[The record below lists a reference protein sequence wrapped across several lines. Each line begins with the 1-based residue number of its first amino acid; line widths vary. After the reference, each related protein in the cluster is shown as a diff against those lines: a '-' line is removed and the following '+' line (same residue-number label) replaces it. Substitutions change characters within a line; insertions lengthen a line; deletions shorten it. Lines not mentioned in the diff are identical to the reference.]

1 MMINYDDILIRY
13 GEMALK
19 GKNRGMFERQLVEN
33 IKRSLREFPNAR
45 VEKAYGRMYI
55 ALNGEP
61 YEPCAEQV
69 KKIFGITSFSPTK
82 RVETLTLEGIQQ
94 AALSVI
100 RDVEPQPRTFKVET
114 KRSNKRFEHRSME
127 MNNFIGGHILR
138 NMPEIKVDVHNPD
151 VLLKVEIRNEGAFI
165 TCLDVPAFGGLPVG
179 TSGKAMLLLS
189 GGIDSPVA
197 GWLTMK
203 RGLRIEGIHF
213 ESPPFTS
220 ERARQKVV
228 DLAGIISEY
237 GQGDIKIHMVP
248 FTEIQTQIRQKCP
261 EHYLI
266 TIMRRFMMR
275 IAERIAKKQKA
286 LAIATGESLGQ
297 VASQTLESMH
307 TINNVTRFPIIRPL
321 VTMDKTEIINLS
333 HKIGTYETS
342 ILPFEDCCTIFV
354 PKSPVTRPKVEKA
367 EEFEALLDIEQLIND
382 AVENTQ
388 VVRAAIEKK
397 SKVTMDLF

>member
-1 MMINYDDILIRY
+1 MINYEDILVRY

-19 GKNRGMFERQLVEN
+19 GKNRGMFEAQLIRN
-33 IKRSLREFPNAR
+33 IKRALEAYPSIE

-55 ALNGEP
+55 SLNGAPYPEVEP
-61 YEPCAEQV
+61 KV

-82 RVETLTLEGIQQ
+82 RLDSFELETIQE
-94 AALSVI
+94 AALSVMQ
-100 RDVEPQPRTFKVET
+100 DVSPAPMTFKVET
-114 KRSNKRFEHRSME
+114 NRSNKRFPHRSME
-127 MNNFIGGHILR
+127 MNNLIGGYVLR
-138 NMPEIKVDVHNPD
+138 NMPGLKVDVRKPE
-151 VLLKVEIRNEGAFI
+151 VLLKVEIRNEGTFI
-165 TCLDVPAFGGLPVG
+165 SCLDIPAFGGLPVG

-203 RGLRIEGIHF
+203 RGVRIEGIHF

-237 GQGDIKIHMVP
+237 GTGEMRVHMVP
-248 FTEIQTQIRQKCP
+248 FTKIQTEIRQKCP

-266 TIMRRFMMR
+266 TIMRRCMMR
-275 IAERIAKKQKA
+275 IAERIAKKRKA

-297 VASQTLESMH
+297 VASQTMESMN
-307 TINNVTRFPIIRPL
+307 TINHVTNMPIIRPL
-321 VTMDKTEIINLS
+321 VTMDKSEIVKIATE
-333 HKIGTYETS
+333 IGTYETS

-354 PKSPVTRPKVEKA
+354 PKSPVTRPNHEKA
-367 EEFEALLDIEQLIND
+367 EKFEAELDELEALIEE
-382 AVENTQ
+382 AVQNTET
-388 VVRAAIEKK
+388 VIASSRPKEEK
-397 SKVTMDLF
+397 TLDLF

>member
-1 MMINYDDILIRY
+1 MVHYDDILIRY

-19 GKNRGMFERQLVEN
+19 GKNRGMFEKQLVDN
-33 IKRSLREFPNAR
+33 LKRNLREFPKAK

-61 YEPCAEQV
+61 YESVAEKV
-69 KKIFGITSFSPTK
+69 GKVFGITSFSPTK
-82 RVETLTLEGIQQ
+82 RVENPTLEEIQK

-100 RDVEPQPRTFKVET
+100 LDTSPQPRTFKVEV
-114 KRSNKRFEHRSME
+114 KRSNKRFPHRSME
-127 MNNFIGGHILR
+127 MNHLVGGYILR
-138 NMPEIKVDVHNPD
+138 NFEGIKVDVHQPE
-151 VLLKVEIRNEGAFI
+151 VLLRIEIRNEGAFI
-165 TCLDVPAFGGLPVG
+165 TATNVPAFGGLPVG

-197 GWLTMK
+197 GWLAMK

-220 ERARQKVV
+220 ERARQKVL
-228 DLAGIISEY
+228 DLAGIVSQY
-237 GQGDIKIHMVP
+237 GQGEIKVHMVP

-275 IAERIAKKQKA
+275 IAERLAVKQKA

-307 TINNVTRFPIIRPL
+307 TINQVTRFPIIRPV
-321 VTMDKTEIINLS
+321 VTMDKTEIIQLA
-333 HKIGTYETS
+333 HRIGTYETS

-354 PKSPVTRPKVEKA
+354 PKSPVTRPSIEKA
-367 EEFEALLDIEQLIND
+367 IKFEEELDIEQLIED
-382 AVENTQ
+382 AVQKTE
-388 VVRAAIEKK
+388 VVRVSFAQKEA
-397 SKVTMDLF
+397 VNMDLF